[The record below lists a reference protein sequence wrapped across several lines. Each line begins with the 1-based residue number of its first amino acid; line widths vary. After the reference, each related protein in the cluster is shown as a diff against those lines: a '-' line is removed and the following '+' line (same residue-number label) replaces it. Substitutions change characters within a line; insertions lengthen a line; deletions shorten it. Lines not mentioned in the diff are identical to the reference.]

1 MNTPDETKFFSK
13 MFSIEVYDIY
23 AVEINEGWHRFQVY
37 KIEDDIV
44 SGVLIDFGLEFI
56 VNKSNVMF
64 LPQKF
69 LHFPSQVIK
78 Y

>member
-1 MNTPDETKFFSK
+1 

-23 AVEINEGWHRFQVY
+23 AVKINEAWHRFQVY

-44 SGVLIDFGLEFI
+44 TGVLIDFGLEFI
-56 VNKSNVMF
+56 VNKNNVMF

-69 LHFPSQVIK
+69 LNFPSQVNK